1 MRRPQIFPQFRADSD
16 FTVLNLETW
25 YYIAKKFGVTF
36 SNDDGGGWN
45 QTRFRRAITR
55 LQPWSIPNKPIYEFA
70 EHDFSLAYGVLSEFI
85 DLDFVYKV
93 FIKKPGF
100 RGMKFDYT
108 IVTNGESCHLNFYKQ
123 NKELGEENV
132 NTEKRRLENL
142 IKRKNA
148 RGKSRKVP
156 INLMRDNQV
165 NKPEIKA
172 KIANSQRLIKGL
184 VGPAC
189 DELLEDL
196 FDVDALAE
204 QLISYSFLKQV
215 EMKSFSEARRLR
227 LRQQQR
233 QRNARIDL
241 LSSLGLCFKFDGL
254 NGDLPTSGPLRF
266 NSAIFG
272 SNTALQFLT
281 DKETVSICGSDPTI
295 KLLDSTLTL
304 LRPNTNP
311 FLKVSEPETGD
322 DAIDSN
328 LQELSNRMVEYI
340 LDF

>member
-1 MRRPQIFPQFRADSD
+1 
-16 FTVLNLETW
+16 
-25 YYIAKKFGVTF
+25 
-36 SNDDGGGWN
+36 
-45 QTRFRRAITR
+45 
-55 LQPWSIPNKPIYEFA
+55 
-70 EHDFSLAYGVLSEFI
+70 
-85 DLDFVYKV
+85 
-93 FIKKPGF
+93 
-100 RGMKFDYT
+100 
-108 IVTNGESCHLNFYKQ
+108 
-123 NKELGEENV
+123 
-132 NTEKRRLENL
+132 
-142 IKRKNA
+142 
-148 RGKSRKVP
+148 
-156 INLMRDNQV
+156 
-165 NKPEIKA
+165 
-172 KIANSQRLIKGL
+172 
-184 VGPAC
+184 
-189 DELLEDL
+189 
-196 FDVDALAE
+196 
-204 QLISYSFLKQV
+204 
-215 EMKSFSEARRLR
+215 MKSFSEARRLR

-281 DKETVSICGSDPTI
+281 DKETVSICGSDPII
-295 KLLDSTLTL
+295 KLLDSTFTL